1 MRSLAVALSFAAVL
15 GGPTLVADAQQA
27 NMAASENTMSEV
39 SFQFARAGLSVPKYT
54 IVLHEDGAGTY
65 QAEVAP
71 VSTGGAA
78 MGVSASAQP
87 VSQTIRISRPTTQM
101 IFSAARALDRFNIP
115 CESKA
120 KNIADTGKKIL
131 TYKGADGEGSCVYN
145 YSENKSIA
153 QLTDTFQAI
162 AQTMDEGS
170 CVYNY
175 SENKSIAQLTDTFQ
189 AIAQTMDEGR
199 KLQFLH
205 RFDRLGLYSEMDV
218 LRHEVE
224 EKRVLEIGNIAP
236 ALRSIVADEALMQKV
251 RERAA
256 HLLAL
261 GEADAPAPT
270 K

>member
-1 MRSLAVALSFAAVL
+1 MRFLVVVLSLAAVAAGQTIESATEHATAAGAL
-15 GGPTLVADAQQA
+15 G
-27 NMAASENTMSEV
+27 AASEV
-39 SFQFARAGLSVPKYT
+39 SFQFERAGLSVPKYT
-54 IVLHEDGAGTY
+54 IVVHEDGTGTY
-65 QAEVAP
+65 TAQIAP
-71 VSTGGAA
+71 VSTGGVA
-78 MGVSASAQP
+78 MGVSAAPQAVNQP
-87 VSQTIRISRPTTQM
+87 IKISIPTTQM
-101 IFSAARALDRFNIP
+101 IFRTARSLDRFDVA

-131 TYKGADGEGSCVYN
+131 SYKGADGQGSC
-145 YSENKSIA
+145 
-153 QLTDTFQAI
+153 L
-162 AQTMDEGS
+162 
-170 CVYNY
+170 YNY

-218 LRHEVE
+218 LSHEVE
-224 EKRVLEIGNIAP
+224 EKRVLELGNIAP
-236 ALRSIVADEALMQKV
+236 ALRSIVADEAIMQKV

-261 GEADAPAPT
+261 GEEDAPLPS

>member
-1 MRSLAVALSFAAVL
+1 MSYLAIALSFAAVL
-15 GGPTLVADAQQA
+15 GGPTLIADAQQA
-27 NMAASENTMSEV
+27 NMAGPANAHAEV

-54 IVLHEDGAGTY
+54 IVLHEDGTGTY

-78 MGVSASAQP
+78 MGVSAPAQP
-87 VSQTIRISRPTTQM
+87 VSQTIRISRPTTEM

-120 KNIADTGKKIL
+120 KNIADTGKKTL
-131 TYKGADGEGSCVYN
+131 SYTGADG
-145 YSENKSIA
+145 
-153 QLTDTFQAI
+153 Q
-162 AQTMDEGS
+162 GS

-218 LRHEVE
+218 LSHEVE

-236 ALRSIVADEALMQKV
+236 ALRSIVADEAIMQKV

-261 GEADAPAPT
+261 GEADAPAPA